1 MSQWHSDFNKLSPDL
16 TRKEFLELFLFDGNG
31 FNFEEIN
38 KTIDK
43 IKAIEF
49 LLFKFWLKRV
59 SPPPFFFF
67 LNKPNKCMTKSNI

>member
-1 MSQWHSDFNKLSPDL
+1 MTLRFEQTQSRFNQK
-16 TRKEFLELFLFDGNG
+16 RAFRALFDGNG

-38 KTIDK
+38 KTMDK

-59 SPPPFFFF
+59 MCSQFSHRKQSM
-67 LNKPNKCMTKSNI
+67 LLG

>member
-16 TRKEFLELFLFDGNG
+16 TRKELLELYLMVMVL
-31 FNFEEIN
+31 ILKKLI
-38 KTIDK
+38 KTMDK

-59 SPPPFFFF
+59 MCSQFSHRKQSM
-67 LNKPNKCMTKSNI
+67 LLG